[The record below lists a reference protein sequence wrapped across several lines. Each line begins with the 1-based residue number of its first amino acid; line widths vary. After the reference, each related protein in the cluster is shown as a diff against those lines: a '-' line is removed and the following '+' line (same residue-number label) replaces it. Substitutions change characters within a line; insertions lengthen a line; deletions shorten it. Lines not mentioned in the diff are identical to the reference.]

1 MIATVKSVG
10 VSNRNASV
18 YTVNEPSDIS
28 GDLFSGTEHEI
39 PDTKRRGDSG
49 KGKAKQGGS
58 RVLAIREAPDA
69 PGIYYATT
77 QLVAFGEIAKA
88 AQASVAERKADLE
101 WSQPTP

>member
-1 MIATVKSVG
+1 MLQRQNLLHQEKS
-10 VSNRNASV
+10 A

-39 PDTKRRGDSG
+39 SDTQRRGGSG

-58 RVLAIREAPDA
+58 RVLALREAPET

-88 AQASVAERKADLE
+88 AQASAAERKADWE